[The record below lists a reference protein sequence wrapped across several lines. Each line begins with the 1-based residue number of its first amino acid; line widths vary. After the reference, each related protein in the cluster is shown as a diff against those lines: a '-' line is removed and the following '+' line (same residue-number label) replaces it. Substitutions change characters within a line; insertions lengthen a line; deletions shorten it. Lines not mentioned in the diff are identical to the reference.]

1 MAEALS
7 ALSSVVRAGRGGAH
21 AAGCVIA
28 ERRSMTVVQ
37 VAEIPGIRAD
47 RSAIERLMGLAL
59 PETGKAAA
67 SGARTALWVGPRR
80 WFVVEPGRGRL
91 ATGLGQTAAGSLAMT
106 DLSHSR
112 TVLRLSGENV
122 FDVLAKGCAVDLH
135 PRRVSTGDSIVTG
148 LARHAVL
155 LHVVDPATVDVYV
168 YRSFAQDLFEWLTEA
183 AAEYGYAV
191 ESSAQGRS

>member
-1 MAEALS
+1 MAEAFS
-7 ALSSVVRAGRGGAH
+7 ALSAVVRPGRGGTNAV
-21 AAGCVIA
+21 GCVIA
-28 ERRSMTVVQ
+28 ERRNMTVVQ
-37 VAEIPGIRAD
+37 VAEIPGIRVD
-47 RSAIERLMGLAL
+47 RSEIERLMGLAL
-59 PETGKAAA
+59 PETGKASS

-91 ATGLGQTAAGSLAMT
+91 ATGLEQAAGSFAMT

-112 TVLRLSGENV
+112 TVLRLSGEKV

-135 PRRVSTGDSIVTG
+135 PRQVSTGDSIVTG

-183 AAEYGYAV
+183 AAEYGYEV
-191 ESSAQGRS
+191 T